1 MSKQYSINRPESLV
15 SDAIRAGIKVPA
27 NICDYDQAEYR
38 HWYLFTLLQIERP
51 LPNEGAAQRN
61 AAEIMAIPAE
71 LLADVEKAVEHVREK
86 LL

>member
-15 SDAIRAGIKVPA
+15 SDAILAGIKVPA
-27 NICDYDQAEYR
+27 NIRDYDQAEYQ

-51 LPNEGAAQRN
+51 LPNDGAARRN
-61 AAEIMAIPAE
+61 AAEIMAIPTE
-71 LLADVEKAVEHVREK
+71 LLVDIERAIEYVREK